1 MQSIDHEEITRLFH
15 MSQFERAFFS
25 QGFKIIAG
33 VDEAGRGP
41 LAGPVVAA
49 ACILPESCLLAGL
62 NDSKQVSSLRREAL
76 FDEITSYPGVY
87 FALGVVSAQRIDE
100 INILQATMEAMQS
113 AVANLFCVPD
123 LILVDGNRAPSFGIP
138 AKTLVK
144 GDTLSVSIAAASIL
158 AKVTR
163 DRWIDQSAEEF
174 PQYGFKRHK
183 GYGTAEHLEALRRFG
198 PCPLHR
204 MTFEPIKSYVCAHK

>member
-1 MQSIDHEEITRLFH
+1 
-15 MSQFERAFFS
+15 MSQFEREYRS
-25 QGFKIIAG
+25 QGFTTIAG

-49 ACILPESCLLAGL
+49 ACILPESFLLAGL
-62 NDSKQVSSLRREAL
+62 NDSKQVSSSRRETL

-87 FALGVVSAQRIDE
+87 YALGVVSAQRIDE

-113 AVANLFCVPD
+113 AVANLACIPEM
-123 LILVDGNRAPSFGIP
+123 ILVDGNRAPFFGIP
-138 AKTLVK
+138 VKTLVK

-163 DRWIDQSAEEF
+163 DCWIDRAAKEF
-174 PQYGFKRHK
+174 PQYGFERHK
-183 GYGTAEHLEALRRFG
+183 GYGTTEHLEALRRFG

-204 MTFEPIKSYVCAHK
+204 MTFEPIKSYLCEHK